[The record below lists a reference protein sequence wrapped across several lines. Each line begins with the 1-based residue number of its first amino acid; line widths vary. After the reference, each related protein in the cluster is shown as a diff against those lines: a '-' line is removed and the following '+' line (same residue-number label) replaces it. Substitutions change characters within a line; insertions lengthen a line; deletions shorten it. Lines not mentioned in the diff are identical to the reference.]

1 MTIAEIKDFLQQ
13 NAGHNTKFSEMII
26 PGADPIMGVRL
37 PVLRVLAKKIAKDD
51 YKSFLR
57 DNPMDNFEMQ
67 TLQGMVLGY
76 AKDDIYVLLDYA
88 REFIPK
94 IHDWSVNDSFCQ
106 TFKIARK
113 YPREVFDFLMEYKE
127 SQNEYEIRVVTV
139 MLLSHFLTDDYV
151 DDVIDVINSLCTDTY
166 YAMMGVAWTV
176 ATIMAKYPD
185 KCISYMVSDRN
196 ALDDITY
203 NKAISKM
210 KESYR
215 VSDENKRYMETLIR
229 KER

>member
-1 MTIAEIKDFLQQ
+1 M
-13 NAGHNTKFSEMII
+13 
-26 PGADPIMGVRL
+26 
-37 PVLRVLAKKIAKDD
+37 
-51 YKSFLR
+51 
-57 DNPMDNFEMQ
+57 
-67 TLQGMVLGY
+67 
-76 AKDDIYVLLDYA
+76 
-88 REFIPK
+88 
-94 IHDWSVNDSFCQ
+94 
-106 TFKIARK
+106 
-113 YPREVFDFLMEYKE
+113 
-127 SQNEYEIRVVTV
+127 VTV